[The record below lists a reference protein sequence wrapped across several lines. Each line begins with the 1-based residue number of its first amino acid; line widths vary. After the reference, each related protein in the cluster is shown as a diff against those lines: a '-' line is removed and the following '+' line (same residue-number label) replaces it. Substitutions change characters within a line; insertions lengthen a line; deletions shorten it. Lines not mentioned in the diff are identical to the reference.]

1 MALEPQTTHITTSK
15 SATEAR
21 AGIEAALG
29 AVGATIKSSDDQAIE
44 AVSGKKVGTR
54 ILGAMFVPDA
64 WLPLHHSIV
73 FSPSGTDT
81 RIDITV
87 KDDFG
92 IGLRA
97 GFTKKYTR
105 LMEQRLSDLTAAAG

>member
-1 MALEPQTTHITTSK
+1 MALEPQSTHVTTSA
-15 SATEAR
+15 SAAEAR
-21 AGIEAALG
+21 AGIEAALRD
-29 AVGATIKSSDDQAIE
+29 VGATIKSSDDQTVE
-44 AVSGKKVGTR
+44 AVSGKKVATR
-54 ILGAMFVPDA
+54 LLGAMFVPDT
-64 WLPLHHSIV
+64 WLPVHHTIA

-105 LMEQRLSDLTAAAG
+105 LMEQRLRDLTAAAG